1 VIAPR
6 IVLYYYKY
14 KGAFMGL
21 PKTVR
26 FEEDLEHKVEEY
38 LETNGVK
45 FSQLVNM
52 AVAKFISEPQTIHL
66 APVNTKA
73 FAEQAKKA
81 FKKHKDAMDKL
92 K

>member
-1 VIAPR
+1 
-6 IVLYYYKY
+6 
-14 KGAFMGL
+14 MGL

-38 LETNGVK
+38 LEANGVK

-66 APVNTKA
+66 DPVNTKA

>member
-1 VIAPR
+1 
-6 IVLYYYKY
+6 
-14 KGAFMGL
+14 MGL

-26 FEEDLEHKVEEY
+26 FDEELEHTVEEY
-38 LETNGVK
+38 LEANGVK

-52 AVAKFISEPQTIHL
+52 AVSKFISEPQTIHL
-66 APVNTKA
+66 APVRKEA
-73 FAEQAKKA
+73 FTDQAKKA